1 MARHTLLPDILTAF
15 EGSEP
20 ACATDPIDEY
30 RDLAM
35 LARAWERIGSGG
47 VAADDA
53 GILQAWACQAFG
65 RKIRSAGE
73 DVVDMLHDVP
83 PQDNA
88 R

>member
-47 VAADDA
+47 VTVDEAG
-53 GILQAWACQAFG
+53 GILL
-65 RKIRSAGE
+65 AGTASIPKE
-73 DVVDMLHDVP
+73 D
-83 PQDNA
+83 
-88 R
+88 